1 MLVQVGNLV
10 ADATDGEWTK
20 QPWAQRHALEASPL
34 FQQYVIDAVPDAV
47 AAADG
52 TSDGAG
58 PSDPAAAEAPAAL
71 TAEMVADEVVA
82 LFEQAKGLSLSVL
95 QATRVQARR
104 GAMGID
110 KFPHHGGGSGSDS
123 D

>member
-1 MLVQVGNLV
+1 MRNLV
-10 ADATDGEWTK
+10 SAATGGDWAT

-34 FQQYVIDAVPDAV
+34 FQQFVIDAVPDAV
-47 AAADG
+47 AADA

-58 PSDPAAAEAPAAL
+58 PSDPTAAEAPAAL
-71 TAEMVADEVVA
+71 TAEMVATEVAA

-95 QATRVQARR
+95 QATRVQAHR

-110 KFPHHGGGSGSDS
+110 EFPDHGGESSDFE
-123 D
+123 